1 MNELFVSYNFFLV
14 IDFHERV
21 CFDNVVANS
30 VNSLCKQPL
39 KANKAI
45 YLTDYFYGTLLFI

>member
-30 VNSLCKQPL
+30 LIRCVSSLLKQIKL
-39 KANKAI
+39 F